1 MCSVVNN
8 NNIHVKTNTLSLDP
22 TSKTPVVVPDNK
34 TMSTIQKSRCA
45 EAANS
50 LLSTINI
57 DSKNIH
63 EWAILDSGATSHFLV
78 TKAPTR
84 DRQIATSPLTV
95 RLPDGAQVA
104 STHTCTLDIPQLPQQ
119 ARLGHM
125 IPGLAS
131 HSLLSV
137 VRLCNAGCE
146 VTFTKIECIV
156 KHRGRVV
163 LRGKKCTRTGLWMV
177 PVSTSTENANVA
189 TTDNFRVVDTRQHAS
204 AAQENTQH
212 LPTTSKPE

>member
-1 MCSVVNN
+1 MCSVIDN
-8 NNIHVKTNTLSLDP
+8 NNIYVINNTLSLDP
-22 TSKTPVVVPDNK
+22 TSKPHIRTPISLAGAMK
-34 TMSTIQKSRCA
+34 GTYT
-45 EAANS
+45 EAANA

-57 DSKNIH
+57 DIRNIH
-63 EWAILDSGATSHFLV
+63 EWAIMDSGATSHFLV

-84 DRQIATSPLTV
+84 DRQVAISPLKV

-104 STHTCTLDIPQLPQQ
+104 STHTCQLDIPQLPDK
-119 ARLGHM
+119 AKLGHI

-156 KHRGRVV
+156 KH
-163 LRGKKCTRTGLWMV
+163 
-177 PVSTSTENANVA
+177 
-189 TTDNFRVVDTRQHAS
+189 
-204 AAQENTQH
+204 
-212 LPTTSKPE
+212 